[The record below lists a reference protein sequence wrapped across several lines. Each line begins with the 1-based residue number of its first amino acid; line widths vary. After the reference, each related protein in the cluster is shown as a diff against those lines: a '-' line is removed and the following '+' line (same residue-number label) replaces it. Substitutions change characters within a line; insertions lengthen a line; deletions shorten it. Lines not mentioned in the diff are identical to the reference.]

1 MAINLSKENTKK
13 SNEISYEVFEE
24 CGTLETKTYT
34 KKGEEVIDSLRL
46 RYMSWNDGT
55 PRYDLRWWSETS
67 EGERCGKGVGFSGEA
82 LIELG
87 KVIEKLQEEKPKKEK
102 TVACK
107 GKRNA
112 TITQKAKK

>member
-13 SNEISYEVFEE
+13 SSEISYEVFEE
-24 CGTLETKTYT
+24 CGTLDTKTYT
-34 KKGEEVIDSLRL
+34 QKGEEITDNLKL

-55 PRYDLRWWSETS
+55 PRYDLRWWTETS

-87 KVIEKLQEEKPKKEK
+87 KLIQKLQEEKPKK

-107 GKRNA
+107 SKKSY
-112 TITQKAKK
+112 TTTQKKK